1 MSLSLGLLRMIRP
14 VNCAMMGLAVIVGE
28 VMALGGGFLLWPALI
43 GFAVGFLLLGAAMT
57 TNDYFDV
64 DIDRVNQPERPLP
77 SGSVKPSQALWAAA
91 ILITGGLLLAATI
104 NLFTFGI
111 AALSQMLMAYY
122 NARGKRT
129 GLPGN
134 VVVSVNVGIP
144 FVFGGFAV
152 GNMNL
157 ALGFFTLL
165 SFLSSLGREV
175 TKGIAD
181 IPGDSKIG
189 VRTVAVKSGPKT
201 ASRVAALFFLL
212 AVLLSLLPL
221 VTRVVSWVYIPWV
234 IACDTGFVYTSLSLL
249 RKTTAENARR
259 QKQLALVWMMLGL
272 LAFLFGALDASRL
285 A

>member
-28 VMALGGGFLLWPALI
+28 VMALGGGFILWPALI
-43 GFAVGFLLLGAAMT
+43 GFAVGFVLLAAAMI
-57 TNDYFDV
+57 TNDYFDL

-111 AALSQMLMAYY
+111 AALSQVLMAYY

-134 VVVSVNVGIP
+134 AVVSVNVAIP

-157 ALGFFTLL
+157 ALGFFALL

-201 ASRVAALFFLL
+201 ASRVAALLFLL

-221 VTRVVSWVYIPWV
+221 VTGVVSWVYIPWV
-234 IACDTGFVYTSLSLL
+234 IACDTGFVYASLSLL
-249 RKTTAENARR
+249 KKSTVENARR
-259 QKQLALVWMMLGL
+259 QKKLALVWMMLGL
-272 LAFLFGALDASRL
+272 LAFLFGALDPSRL

>member
-43 GFAVGFLLLGAAMT
+43 GFAVGFVLLAAAMT
-57 TNDYFDV
+57 TNDYFDL

-77 SGSVKPSQALWAAA
+77 SGSVKPSQALWAAG

-111 AALSQMLMAYY
+111 AALSQVLMAYY

-134 VVVSVNVGIP
+134 AVVSVNVAIP

-157 ALGFFTLL
+157 ALGFFALL
-165 SFLSSLGREV
+165 SFLSSLGREL

-201 ASRVAALFFLL
+201 ASRVAALCFLM
-212 AVLLSLLPL
+212 AVLLSILPL
-221 VTRVVSWVYIPWV
+221 LTRVVSWVYIPWV

-249 RKTTAENARR
+249 RKTNAENAQM
-259 QKQLALVWMMLGL
+259 QKKLALVWMMLGL
-272 LAFLFGALDASRL
+272 LAFLFGALDPSRL